1 MWKKGHY
8 HYFPAEILCERK
20 VITIIF
26 PQTSIDLMT
35 WVETFFFFC
44 HDLQVVVRQ
53 SIGEIYK
60 CRSITDPHYRL
71 LNLESRYTLT
81 EILPVNNR
89 SWCTQ
94 RRNSLTKFW
103 VKVGSCNHMLTSV
116 KLHLNGQ
123 VPMSFTVPEACK
135 ISFNWT
141 YHLVFLCRIVAKGLG
156 FSLIFSP
163 LC

>member
-8 HYFPAEILCERK
+8 HYFPADFHRLNDMGWNI
-20 VITIIF
+20 
-26 PQTSIDLMT
+26 
-35 WVETFFFFC
+35 FFFC

-81 EILPVNNR
+81 EILPVHNR
-89 SWCTQ
+89 SWCIQ
-94 RRNSLTKFW
+94 GRNSLTEFW

-116 KLHLNGQ
+116 KLHLNGK

-141 YHLVFLCRIVAKGLG
+141 YLLSFFLCRIVAKGLG
-156 FSLIFSP
+156 FSLIFSS

>member
-1 MWKKGHY
+1 MKIYNKGCNLISFY
-8 HYFPAEILCERK
+8 VNEPLFCRRLRW
-20 VITIIF
+20 
-26 PQTSIDLMT
+26 TSWHGLT
-35 WVETFFFFC
+35 HFFFC

-116 KLHLNGQ
+116 KLHLNWQ
-123 VPMSFTVPEACK
+123 VPMLFTVREACK

-141 YHLVFLCRIVAKGLG
+141 YLLSFSCTIVAKGLG

-163 LC
+163 QC